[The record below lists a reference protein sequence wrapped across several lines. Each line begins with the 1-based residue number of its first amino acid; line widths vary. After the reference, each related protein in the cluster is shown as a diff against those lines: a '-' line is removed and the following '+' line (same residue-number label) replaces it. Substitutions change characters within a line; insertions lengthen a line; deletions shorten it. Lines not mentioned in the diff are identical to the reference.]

1 MTMPTSQDNL
11 ARFLTTAQ
19 IRQLWGNC
27 SHMTIERKLRSDPNF
42 PKAMRL
48 GRIRLFRLEDIESY
62 ERSKIVGSNPV

>member
-1 MTMPTSQDNL
+1 
-11 ARFLTTAQ
+11 
-19 IRQLWGNC
+19 
-27 SHMTIERKLRSDPNF
+27 MTIERKLRSDPNF